1 MVSDII
7 PQTGAA
13 HGMTDIPAAVSEPL
27 GGLSGGSASC
37 GGLRAGQATARLW
50 FYIASLAGGGAERVF
65 VRLANHFVAHGQPV
79 RLVVNRA
86 EGPIAALLDPR
97 VDLHVL
103 GVRRAHAA
111 LPRLAAL
118 LRRDRPE
125 ALISA
130 LTTTNL
136 VAIAAVRAA
145 GIFAPRARLLVCER
159 NQFSTTS
166 ARMIR
171 PKRVLVRWAVRHG
184 YPLAD
189 AISGNADG
197 VVEDLALRTGLARN
211 RLVMVPNPAPE
222 AAQIAAARA
231 APPPHPWLA
240 GPESGPVAVAM
251 GRLVAQKDYPTLLQA
266 LAACPPALRLIVL
279 GEGPEEA
286 RLKALAARLGL
297 AGRVDF
303 VGFRMNRFD
312 YLVRASVYVL
322 SSRTE
327 GFPNA
332 LIEAVA
338 CGVPCVATDC
348 AGAGPRQILGA
359 ALPEALVAVGDSAA
373 MARAMT
379 QMCTAPPPA
388 AQIEAIA
395 APYRIE
401 AIARNFHDMVLS

>member
-1 MVSDII
+1 MSPV
-7 PQTGAA
+7 
-13 HGMTDIPAAVSEPL
+13 
-27 GGLSGGSASC
+27 
-37 GGLRAGQATARLW
+37 
-50 FYIASLAGGGAERVF
+50 ASL
-65 VRLANHFVAHGQPV
+65 
-79 RLVVNRA
+79 
-86 EGPIAALLDPR
+86 IA
-97 VDLHVL
+97 
-103 GVRRAHAA
+103 
-111 LPRLAAL
+111 
-118 LRRDRPE
+118 
-125 ALISA
+125 
-130 LTTTNL
+130 TT
-136 VAIAAVRAA
+136 
-145 GIFAPRARLLVCER
+145 FWC
-159 NQFSTTS
+159 S
-166 ARMIR
+166 AR
-171 PKRVLVRWAVRHG
+171 
-184 YPLAD
+184 
-189 AISGNADG
+189 
-197 VVEDLALRTGLARN
+197 
-211 RLVMVPNPAPE
+211 
-222 AAQIAAARA
+222 
-231 APPPHPWLA
+231 
-240 GPESGPVAVAM
+240 
-251 GRLVAQKDYPTLLQA
+251 
-266 LAACPPALRLIVL
+266 RLIVL